1 MQLTKENNG
10 FYRLGLHKNRIIH
23 HINNTMYMK
32 TKQLLISS
40 ILLMLAGT
48 GASVRAQV
56 AINATNFPD
65 EAFRTWVSSC
75 DTDRRRHPQHHGG
88 GEETH
93 QCTGK
98 GHCQPER
105 H

>member
-10 FYRLGLHKNRIIH
+10 FYRLSLHKNRIIH

-32 TKQLLISS
+32 TKQLLITF

-48 GASVRAQV
+48 GASIQAQV

-65 EAFRTWVSSC
+65 DIFRQWVINNC
-75 DTDRRRHPQHHGG
+75 DTDGDG
-88 GEETH
+88 TLSTTEASN
-93 QCTGK
+93 K
-98 GHCQPER
+98 
-105 H
+105 